1 MKTMTA
7 PTPSNGNVQKRN
19 QKVPICGV
27 FKTTDLDIFK
37 FLNDNRDLNLLHVQR
52 LVKSF
57 EHKHL
62 VSPII
67 VNEKY
72 EVIDGQHRLEA
83 SKIAGVPVYY
93 IVMPGYSIED
103 VQILNTNQKNWNSMD
118 FLHLY
123 CERGKKPYL
132 QLKEFME
139 YFPDFKLRVC
149 IRLLEGPK
157 DFAEYVNGVRVGAR
171 RFEEGRFVIADLGK
185 SYQIARRLAEFQ
197 PFFEL
202 YGTDQ
207 FAGAALFLFK
217 KKGYN
222 HKEMLHKLGSA
233 PISLRKCGSVEE
245 YLLLLEKI
253 YNWKRQNEN
262 KISFRYSK

>member
-1 MKTMTA
+1 MRTMTA
-7 PTPSNGNVQKRN
+7 PTPTNGHVQKK
-19 QKVPICGV
+19 QSAHVCEV
-27 FKTTDLDIFK
+27 FKTTNLGIFK
-37 FLNDNRDLNLLHVQR
+37 LLSDNRDLNLAHVQR
-52 LVKSF
+52 LIKSF

-83 SKIAGVPVYY
+83 SKTAKVPIYY

-103 VQILNTNQKNWNSMD
+103 VQILNTNQKNWNSID
-118 FLHLY
+118 FLHMY
-123 CERGKKPYL
+123 CERGKKQYL
-132 QLKEFME
+132 LLKEFME
-139 YFPDFKLRVC
+139 HFPDFKLRVC
-149 IRLLEGPK
+149 IRLLEGPRS
-157 DFAEYVNGVRVGAR
+157 ANEQINGVNMHAR
-171 RFEEGRFVIADLGK
+171 RFEEGRFEIADLGK
-185 SYQIARRLAEFQ
+185 SYQVARKLTEFK

-222 HKEMLHKLGSA
+222 HKEMIHKLGSA
-233 PISLRKCGSVEE
+233 PISLRKCSSVEE

-253 YNWKRQNEN
+253 YNYKRQNEN